1 MARNGEVD
9 VVVIGAGHNG
19 LTCAGYLARGGLKVA
34 VVERRPVVGGAAVTE
49 EFHPGFRNS
58 VFSYL
63 VSLLSP
69 KVIADLELGR
79 HGLEIL
85 DRTSGSFSVLEGDH
99 LWLPRDGAAA
109 RRELARFSKAD
120 AAALS
125 EFEDRIATVANALRA
140 LAETAPPDFGG
151 GWTDLL
157 RLASAGTRLWK
168 LGPTAQADLAEL
180 MTMSVG
186 HYLERWFESDPVK
199 GIFGFEGVIG
209 NFAGPYQAG
218 SAYVLLHHAFG
229 QVNGRT
235 GAWGHAKGGMGAITQ
250 ALASSARASGVEILT
265 DAPVREVL
273 TEKGRAAG
281 VVLEDGRT
289 IRARGVASNLNPAL
303 LFDRMVDPALLPA
316 DFRRRIGGWRS
327 ESATFRMNVA
337 LSEMPRFSSL
347 PGGDADLAYLN
358 GTIDVCPSLDYIQAA
373 YDDARAT
380 GWARRPIISMC
391 MPTTLDDTLA
401 PPGCHVM
408 SLFCQHFRRN
418 LPDGSSWDDQREAVA
433 DMIVDTVDAY
443 APNFK
448 ASVVGRQIN
457 SPLDIERT
465 LNMPGGDIFHGAL
478 HLDQI
483 FSLRPAAGHSDHR
496 MPVDGLYLCGS
507 GAHPGGGVTGLPGRN
522 AAIEILKDIR

>member
-1 MARNGEVD
+1 MSLNDTAD
-9 VVVIGAGHNG
+9 VVIIGAGHNG
-19 LTCAGYLARGGLKVA
+19 LTCAGYLARGGLKVT
-34 VVERRPVVGGAAVTE
+34 VVERRNVIGGAAVTE

-69 KVIADLELGR
+69 KVIADLELER
-79 HGLEIL
+79 HGLQIL
-85 DRTSGSFSVLEGDH
+85 DRTSGSFSVLQGDH
-99 LWLPRDGAAA
+99 FWLPRDGTVAA
-109 RRELARFSKAD
+109 REVARFSKAD
-120 AAALS
+120 ADALP
-125 EFEDRIATVANALRA
+125 EFEDRIATVAEALRA
-140 LAETAPPDFGG
+140 VAEDAPPDFGG
-151 GWTDLL
+151 GWADLL
-157 RLASAGTRLWK
+157 RLVSVGNRVRK
-168 LGPTAQADLAEL
+168 LGAKAQADLAEL

-186 HYLERWFESDPVK
+186 HYLERWFESDPIK

-250 ALASSARASGVEILT
+250 ALAASAREAGAEILV
-265 DAPVREVL
+265 DAPVQEVI
-273 TEKGRAAG
+273 TEKGSAVG
-281 VVLEDGRT
+281 VALEDGRT
-289 IRARGVASNLNPAL
+289 IRARGVASNVNPSL
-303 LFDRMVDPALLPA
+303 LFGKMVDPGLLPA
-316 DFRRRIGGWRS
+316 DFKRRIDGWRS

-347 PGGDADLAYLN
+347 PGGDEDAEYLN
-358 GTIDVCPSLDYIQAA
+358 GTIDICPSLDYIQAA
-373 YDDARAT
+373 YDDANAQ

-391 MPTTLDDTLA
+391 LPTTLDDTLA
-401 PPGCHVM
+401 PPGGHVM
-408 SLFCQHFRRN
+408 SLFCQHFRRR
-418 LPDGSSWDDQREAVA
+418 LPDGSSWDEHRETVA
-433 DMIVDTVDAY
+433 DMIIDTVDAY

-448 ASVVGRQIN
+448 AAVVGRQIN
-457 SPLDIERT
+457 TPLDIERT
-465 LNMPGGDIFHGAL
+465 LGMPGGDIFHGAL

-496 MPVDGLYLCGS
+496 MPVKGLYLCGS

-522 AAIEILKDIR
+522 AAREILKDIR